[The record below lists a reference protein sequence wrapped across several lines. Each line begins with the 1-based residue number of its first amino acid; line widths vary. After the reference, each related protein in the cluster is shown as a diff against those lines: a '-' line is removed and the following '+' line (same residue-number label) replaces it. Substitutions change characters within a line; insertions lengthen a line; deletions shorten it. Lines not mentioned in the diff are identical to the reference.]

1 MFRRFIAPTYLLAIL
16 STLLLVGIVV
26 ATVLFVQ
33 ALEGTR
39 SDLELT
45 RIDLVEEQTR
55 NSTLQGKNE
64 ELESSLDQSRVRI
77 EQLEASVESTSEELA
92 YLRADNDTLSRAHA
106 DLLENFKQ
114 LQGELAL
121 EGELHRDTSR
131 LLSGTRVEIEALS
144 GELTDA
150 RAENETLTGDL
161 ETASA
166 EKETLRVDL
175 ARARHELNTLS
186 NAVGGLERVKEERD
200 RLNEEIERLEEMRQ
214 PLLLEAETSGFAC
227 TGSMEPKITCLDSA
241 DFLNNFKPVDIVVGT
256 IISFTEPPECNPSG
270 DDSYIS
276 HRVIEIRVEDGK
288 HHFRTKGDANE
299 HADECWVPEDLVDS
313 YMIGLEKNTHP
324 ENESLRSKVN
334 NAKAAMLEAE
344 AIYYDTHLRYCR
356 VPVGNPCPASDS
368 RFQELMRLYDLW
380 ATRIDDYN
388 CWLENAGRRQIGPIN
403 VYVSCPLT

>member
-1 MFRRFIAPTYLLAIL
+1 MFSRFVAPTYLLAIL

-45 RIDLVEEQTR
+45 RVNLVEEQTR
-55 NSTLQGKNE
+55 NSTLQGKNA

-77 EQLEASVESTSEELA
+77 EQMEASVESTSGDLVES
-92 YLRADNDTLSRAHA
+92 RADNDTLVKAHA
-106 DLLENFKQ
+106 DLLENFNQ
-114 LQGELAL
+114 LQAELAL
-121 EGELHRDTSR
+121 EEERHRETGS
-131 LLSGTRVEIEALS
+131 LLSGTRADIKALS
-144 GELTDA
+144 GELTAA
-150 RAENETLTGDL
+150 RTENGTLMGDL
-161 ETASA
+161 ETANA

-175 ARARHELNTLS
+175 ARVRHELNRLS

-200 RLNEEIERLEEMRQ
+200 ELNEEIERLKEMRQ
-214 PLLLEAETSGFAC
+214 PLLLDAETSGFAC

-241 DFLNNFKPVDIVVGT
+241 EFLNNFKPEDIVVGT

-276 HRVIEIRVEDGK
+276 HRVIEVKVENGK
-288 HHFRTKGDANE
+288 YYFKTKGDANE
-299 HADECWVPEDLVDS
+299 HADECWIPEDLVDS

-334 NAKAAMLEAE
+334 NAKDAMLEAE
-344 AIYYDTHLRYCR
+344 AIYYDTHLKYCR

-368 RFQELMRLYDLW
+368 QFQELMRLYDIW
-380 ATRIDDYN
+380 GTRIDDYN
-388 CWLENAGRRQIGPIN
+388 CWLENAGRRQRGPID
-403 VYVSCPLT
+403 VYVICPLT